1 MYRRRRFRPLIGS
14 RSAGRGGQWL
24 GRKGSVRVTSGRL
37 RRTRGLSRIARRE
50 VGRIGNVVTRSLC
63 DWRNTE
69 RLRVKWGLLY
79 DSLTVVMCVVVTR
92 VSSLVHRYSI
102 EYMGG
107 DPHQSR
113 FMSYLSLFTFFM
125 LVLVTADNR
134 MQMFVGWEG
143 VGLCSYL
150 LINFWY
156 TRIQANKAAIKAMLV
171 NRVGDFGLALG
182 MRVVFRE
189 FRARDYGTVFA
200 LAGDASEKTIRVRG
214 RGEVGVLT
222 RIGRLLFVGAVGK
235 SAQLGL
241 HTWLPDAME
250 GPTPVSALIHAA
262 TMVTAGV
269 FLIARCSPRLEY
281 APVVRQ
287 VVTRFGGM
295 TAFFAGT
302 VGLVQNDL
310 KRVIAYSTCS
320 QLGYMMFACGLS
332 SYEVGVFHLAN
343 HARFK
348 ALLFLSAGSVIH
360 ARGDDQDIRRMGG
373 LVRIL
378 PRTYAMMFIGSVAL
392 MGVPFRTG
400 FYSKDVI
407 LEVAYG
413 SYTWYGHVAH
423 WLGTGAAFCTGF
435 YSIRLLYYTF
445 LAEAAG
451 HRKVYEGAHDA
462 PRRMGIPLR
471 VLSVG
476 SVRVGWLTKD
486 RMIGLGTPFWGQAL
500 YTHVDGRVRIDAE
513 LISSQIKLIPVM
525 FSLGGGGRARVRYSS
540 YENAKKVYDR
550 KVTRR
555 KSRYVYL
562 SKKWFFDKVYTE
574 WVVVPV
580 RHHAYHTTY
589 KGVDRGVIERRGPY
603 GLTQALY
610 RRGTMLGKRQ
620 SGEVYHY
627 TRVMVSGR
635 LRLLGRTRRTNIQGV
650 RGRGNVLEIEKR
662 LRVCGRYYMSKKR

>member
-1 MYRRRRFRPLIGS
+1 M
-14 RSAGRGGQWL
+14 ARG
-24 GRKGSVRVTSGRL
+24 
-37 RRTRGLSRIARRE
+37 E
-50 VGRIGNVVTRSLC
+50 VGRSGNVVTRSLC
-63 DWRNTE
+63 VWINSE
-69 RLRVKWGLLY
+69 RLRVNWGLLY

-125 LVLVTADNR
+125 LILVTADNR
-134 MQMFVGWEG
+134 VQMFVGWEG

-182 MRVVFRE
+182 MRVIFME
-189 FRARDYGTVFA
+189 FRARDYATVFA
-200 LAGDASEKTIRVRG
+200 LAPEGGSHVIRVRG
-214 RGEVGVLT
+214 RWDVGVLD

-281 APVVRQ
+281 APGVRQ
-287 VVTRFGGM
+287 VVTRFGGI

-407 LEVAYG
+407 LEVGYG

-445 LAEAAG
+445 LAEPAG

-462 PRRMGIPLR
+462 PRRMAIPLR
-471 VLSVG
+471 ILSVG
-476 SVRVGWLTKD
+476 SVCVGWLTKD

-500 YTHVDGRVRIDAE
+500 YTHVDGRIRIDAE
-513 LISSQIKLIPVM
+513 LIPNKVKLIPVF
-525 FSLGGGGRARVRYSS
+525 FSMGGGARARRRYGS
-540 YENAKKVYDR
+540 YGNAKKVYDR
-550 KVTRR
+550 KVSRF

-589 KGVDRGVIERRGPY
+589 KAIDRGVIEIRGPA

-610 RRGTMLGKRQ
+610 QRGKRLGKMQ

-627 TRVMVSGR
+627 SLVMVMGR
-635 LRLLGRTRRTNIQGV
+635 VRLLMRTRSTTRSGF
-650 RGRGNVLEIEKR
+650 GSLEKR
-662 LRVCGRYYMSKKR
+662 LRVCMRYFVYNRS

>member
-1 MYRRRRFRPLIGS
+1 MYRRRRGRPLRGS
-14 RSAGRGGQWL
+14 RSAGRGGQWI
-24 GRKGSVRVTSGRL
+24 GRKGAVRVTTGRL
-37 RRTRGLSRIARRE
+37 RRTRSRSRRARWE
-50 VGRIGNVVTRSLC
+50 VGRQGNLVTRTVGVWMRS
-63 DWRNTE
+63 E

-107 DPHQSR
+107 DPHQPR
-113 FMSYLSLFTFFM
+113 FMAYLSLFTFFM
-125 LVLVTADNR
+125 LVLVTGDNR
-134 MQMFVGWEG
+134 VQRFVGWEG
-143 VGLCSYL
+143 VGVCSYL

-182 MRVVFRE
+182 MRVVYLE
-189 FRARDYGTVFA
+189 FRARDYGTIFA
-200 LAGDASEKTIRVRG
+200 LAPQAVDHTMRRGFRGGVEVKT
-214 RGEVGVLT
+214 LT
-222 RIGRLLFVGAVGK
+222 RMGRLLFVGSVGK

-269 FLIARCSPRLEY
+269 FLRARCSPRLEY
-281 APVVRQ
+281 APSVRV
-287 VVTRFGGM
+287 VVTRVGGR

-320 QLGYMMFACGLS
+320 QLGYMIFACGLS
-332 SYEVGVFHLAN
+332 AYEVGVFHLAN

-360 ARGDDQDIRRMGG
+360 AMGDDQDIRRMGG
-373 LVRIL
+373 LVRRL
-378 PRTYAMMFIGSVAL
+378 PRTYARMRIGSMAL

-407 LEVAYG
+407 LEVGYG

-423 WLGTGAAFCTGF
+423 WLGTRAAFCTGF

-445 LAEAAG
+445 LAEAGG

-462 PRRMGIPLR
+462 PRRMAIPLR

-476 SVRVGWLTKD
+476 SIWVGWRTKD
-486 RMIGLGTPFWGQAL
+486 RRIGLGTPFWGQAL
-500 YTHVDGRVRIDAE
+500 YTHVDGNLRRDAE
-513 LISSQIKLIPVM
+513 FISSGVKLIPVG
-525 FSLGGGGRARVRYSS
+525 FSRGGGRRARRRYGSVS
-540 YENAKKVYDR
+540 RARTMYER
-550 KVTRR
+550 KTTRL

-580 RHHAYHTTY
+580 RAHAYHTTY
-589 KGVDRGVIERRGPY
+589 KGVDRGVIERRGPA
-603 GLTQALY
+603 GVTQALY
-610 RRGTMLGKRQ
+610 QRGKRLGKRQ

-627 TRVMVSGR
+627 SLVMV
-635 LRLLGRTRRTNIQGV
+635 V
-650 RGRGNVLEIEKR
+650 AR
-662 LRVCGRYYMSKKR
+662 LRVLRRTRGQAVGGRPREKRRRICGRYLGYTRS